1 MEYPLPS
8 DEAGRFAALAAY
20 GIYGTEPEAAFDD
33 LAELAAQIAGAPIA
47 LVNIVGDTDIWIKA
61 RHGVPADITEVPRG
75 GVCCAHAICQSH
87 LLSVPDTH
95 ADERFSNLPFIA
107 TEPFVRFYAGMP
119 LIDSGGYALGTLCI
133 MDLEPRELS
142 FEVAEAIRRLARQA
156 VAQLELRIKLAQ
168 VTRAQQ
174 ELVREKERV
183 DSLILNILPAD
194 IARELAEQGE
204 VKPRHH
210 ESTTIMFTDFV
221 GFTQL
226 AEQLSPRALVDDL
239 HQYFSAFDEIVARHG
254 LEKLKTIG
262 DAFMCAGGL
271 LRADKVHAVETC
283 LAAIEILDHV
293 ASENE
298 KRVRQRLN
306 PWELRVGIHTGR
318 VMSGVV
324 GKRKFTYDIWGD
336 AVNVAARMQT
346 AGEPGKVNVSERTY
360 RYVEKYFDFTPRG
373 TLEVKNR
380 GKIPMF
386 FLKRLR
392 PEFSLDDTG
401 RRSNEA
407 LRRAMTGVTSSWSLP
422 PPKT

>member
-1 MEYPLPS
+1 MSYPLTS
-8 DEAGRFAALAAY
+8 NEVGRVEALAAY
-20 GIYGTEPEAAFDD
+20 NIYGSEPEAAFDD
-33 LAELAAQIAGAPIA
+33 IAELAAQIAGTPIA
-47 LVNIVGDTDIWIKA
+47 PVNIVGDTSIWVKA
-61 RHGVPADITEVPRG
+61 RHGVPAEITEVPRD

-87 LLSVPDTH
+87 LFGVPDTR
-95 ADERFSNLPFIA
+95 ADERFRDLPFIA

-226 AEQLSPRALVDDL
+226 AEQLSPSGQSLTFDARA
-239 HQYFSAFDEIVARHG
+239 
-254 LEKLKTIG
+254 
-262 DAFMCAGGL
+262 
-271 LRADKVHAVETC
+271 
-283 LAAIEILDHV
+283 
-293 ASENE
+293 
-298 KRVRQRLN
+298 
-306 PWELRVGIHTGR
+306 
-318 VMSGVV
+318 
-324 GKRKFTYDIWGD
+324 
-336 AVNVAARMQT
+336 
-346 AGEPGKVNVSERTY
+346 
-360 RYVEKYFDFTPRG
+360 
-373 TLEVKNR
+373 
-380 GKIPMF
+380 
-386 FLKRLR
+386 
-392 PEFSLDDTG
+392 
-401 RRSNEA
+401 
-407 LRRAMTGVTSSWSLP
+407 
-422 PPKT
+422 